1 VLLRRQQELCSPP
14 ENYVYA
20 GAPRLSAT
28 HTELSYKNEHNP
40 TPSGTLRTHPSPC
53 GSRCATITNVVSG
66 NSARSSDMTSFSVS
80 RARWWLRREMPNPV
94 WPVSAVPAPVAVA
107 RRPRDRRRLH
117 DCSRKAK
124 TRIAAIAPASWRP
137 NFAAGNTSG
146 TLFYSGELPTSRVP
160 VHE

>member
-80 RARWWLRREMPNPV
+80 RSSALMASSRNAQSGLASISRTSASRCCSPTERATAPARLLAEGEEPNSRDRTGVMAAEFRGWQHKRNFVLLRRTTDQQ
-94 WPVSAVPAPVAVA
+94 SS
-107 RRPRDRRRLH
+107 
-117 DCSRKAK
+117 CS
-124 TRIAAIAPASWRP
+124 
-137 NFAAGNTSG
+137 
-146 TLFYSGELPTSRVP
+146 
-160 VHE
+160 